1 MMTPLPPGVWL
12 LVPSTQT
19 SVPMTICCASIGTR
33 AGPAALDDES
43 DRRDLRALGCSLA
56 AAAAGRL
63 FLALMSAQVCGFFR
77 FGSRQPRH
85 WALTPT
91 SGIYHHVSPLRVAAA
106 APKNSGPSRA
116 PTPATTDAQYRCS
129 ERGQRVSRLTTR
141 PEWHLVDDSDAYGHQ
156 VEIAPPNGAAARPF
170 DRTRARARACHQA
183 AVRRAGESAAA
194 LCHVGQSRTA
204 HHGALIV
211 RVGRVEAAA
220 PQAWAGSR
228 ARGHHRKLPEASLT
242 HSDDP
247 LSIAPG
253 DTSEAPTLAVL

>member
-1 MMTPLPPGVWL
+1 
-12 LVPSTQT
+12 
-19 SVPMTICCASIGTR
+19 MTICCASIGTR

-43 DRRDLRALGCSLA
+43 DWRDLRALGCSLA

-91 SGIYHHVSPLRVAAA
+91 SGICHHVSPLRVAAA
-106 APKNSGPSRA
+106 APKNSGPRRA
-116 PTPATTDAQYRCS
+116 PTPAATAAQYRCS
-129 ERGQRVSRLTTR
+129 ERGQRVSGFTTR
-141 PEWHLVDDSDAYGHQ
+141 PERHLVDDSDAYGHQ
-156 VEIAPPNGAAARPF
+156 VEIAPPNGAAARP
-170 DRTRARARACHQA
+170 REAQRARARACQQA
-183 AVRRAGESAAA
+183 LARRASESDAA
-194 LCHVGQSRTA
+194 LCHVGQLRTA

-220 PQAWAGSR
+220 PWAWAGSR
-228 ARGHHRKLPEASLT
+228 ARGRHRKLPEASLT
-242 HSDDP
+242 RSNDP

-253 DTSEAPTLAVL
+253 HSSEAPTLAFLCSAVPGCATTGT